1 MDFAFPDAMRNASY
15 IGQFYKDGE
24 YIFEAV
30 MFGGYVGVASGYR
43 PNKYS
48 LTLNARGVNKGVKE
62 YFDVMG
68 KIYAGL
74 PEIGIAT
81 RDSMTNCDTFECMQS
96 TISAVNTVV
105 PMYIIMAGT
114 EPN

>member
-1 MDFAFPDAMRNASY
+1 
-15 IGQFYKDGE
+15 
-24 YIFEAV
+24 

-43 PNKYS
+43 PNQYS
-48 LTLNARGVNKGVKE
+48 LTLNARGVNKGVEE
-62 YFDVMG
+62 YFNIMG

-81 RDSMTNCDTFECMQS
+81 RDSMTACDTFECMQE
-96 TISAVNTVV
+96 TISAVTTVV

-114 EPN
+114 KPN